1 MHVGY
6 GASGKQCQD
15 QTLYGIRSQKTSD
28 KQGIGIAFSPSAHR
42 QIERE
47 SEAQIYRRGKPEGE
61 GADLLTRVAL
71 PPHFEACVVLW
82 NLVQSFLVFL
92 SNGFRGS
99 GRPPSVLPRV

>member
-1 MHVGY
+1 MPRENSAKIKRCMAYVVRKHQINKELE
-6 GASGKQCQD
+6 S
-15 QTLYGIRSQKTSD
+15 LSLHLH
-28 KQGIGIAFSPSAHR
+28 IGR
-42 QIERE
+42 LRERE

>member
-1 MHVGY
+1 MPRENSAKIKRCMAYVVRKHQINKELE
-6 GASGKQCQD
+6 SLSLH
-15 QTLYGIRSQKTSD
+15 LY
-28 KQGIGIAFSPSAHR
+28 IGR
-42 QIERE
+42 LRERE